1 MAWFLVTYDLGD
13 RHQQVKDSLKA
24 MGFRDKIRHRLG
36 GWLES
41 LPNTTLLV
49 EGASADEVARR
60 FKEAMPVD
68 AMALVNGSPLKRLFV
83 MVVGDD
89 YYLSE

>member
-1 MAWFLVTYDLGD
+1 MAWYIVTYDLSD

-24 MGFRDKIRHRLG
+24 KGFSDKIPPRLG
-36 GWLES
+36 SWRES
-41 LPNTTLLV
+41 LPNTTLRV

-68 AMALVNGSPLKRLFV
+68 ALSFKYGSPLKRLFV
-83 MVVGDD
+83 VEDGGD
-89 YYLSE
+89 YYIGE